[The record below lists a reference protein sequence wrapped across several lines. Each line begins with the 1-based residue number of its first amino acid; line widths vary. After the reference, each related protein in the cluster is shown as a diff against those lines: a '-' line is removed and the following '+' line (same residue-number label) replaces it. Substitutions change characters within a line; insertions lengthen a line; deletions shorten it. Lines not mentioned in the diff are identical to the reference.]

1 MISNNFKV
9 SNARFHLTDKDKFV
23 IGGWF
28 AENNPEK
35 NGIEAYMDKTRL
47 EVSIDKYKG
56 YDVRQRHLVH
66 QANISEEYYLYINL
80 PKDFDVYGKL
90 IIYTVNGDERIS
102 SFEASAKK
110 ILLLKNQMPY
120 CVDTVMIEN
129 GECILSGWVASTDEI
144 DVSVQDEN
152 GRDMD
157 INVEF
162 FSRKDVAATF
172 KEAPLYEYCGF
183 KVEVD
188 SPSGKKLNFIFKSGG
203 LSAKYEV
210 DMARARKGAYSQK
223 ENKLV
228 KGLRYLK
235 KHGIRWTALKA
246 LQVVRGKA
254 ESAAEYEK
262 WLKYHS
268 RSELE
273 LDAQRKYSFTARP
286 KFSIVVPLYKT
297 PENFLREMIDS
308 VTSQTYSNWELCM
321 CEGSGTDTPVIEIL
335 REYSKRDERIKYT
348 VSSRPLGISDNTNEA
363 IKLAEGDFIVLVDHD
378 DLLTPDAL
386 FECAMAIEDDA
397 DVDVIYSD
405 EDKLSMDGSVYFQPH
420 FKPDFN
426 IDLLRSMNYI
436 THLFVASRDL
446 MHKVGLFRNEF
457 DGSQDYDMILRC
469 TEKAKKIHH
478 IPRIL
483 YHWRSHKDSVAENP
497 ESKLYAYDSA
507 RKALDAHY
515 TRMGIDAH
523 VEFTKIYGIYKTFFH
538 AATEPLVSVII
549 SSNDSIKDIKRCIS
563 AIEFKSLYDNYEII
577 IVDTGSRKGS
587 TFSFYD
593 ELQSKFPKVKVVFYR
608 GEKSY
613 SKSRNF
619 GAENSNGEYMLFM
632 DDTISIITDEFFE
645 ELLGYSRR
653 NDVGAVGAKLYYEDD
668 IIYHAGSV
676 VNMDGITGNAFQ
688 GQSRYDNGYFA
699 RAITAC
705 DYSITNPSCFMTSRE
720 VFLNAGGFSE
730 EFSTGLTVSDYCLRI
745 GESGKLTVFNPFAE
759 AYRYEPVRPVNDSG
773 KEGQVKIKNESEKF
787 RGRWKALFSKGDP
800 MYNRN
805 LSLSRNDY
813 HLKKVLN

>member
-35 NGIEAYMDKTRL
+35 NGIEAYLDKTRL
-47 EVSIDKYKG
+47 EMSYDKYRG
-56 YDVRQRHLVH
+56 YDVRQRHLIH
-66 QANISEEYYLYINL
+66 QANVSEEYYLYINL
-80 PKDFDVYGKL
+80 PKDFDKYSKL
-90 IIYTVNGDERIS
+90 TVYTVNGDERII
-102 SFEASAKK
+102 SFEAPAKK
-110 ILLLKNQMPY
+110 IQMLKYQLPY
-120 CVDTVMIEN
+120 CVDTVSIED
-129 GECILSGWVASTDEI
+129 GDCKLSGWVASTEAF
-144 DVSVQDEN
+144 DVSAQDEN

-162 FSRKDVAATF
+162 FQRNDVSATF
-172 KEAPLYEYCGF
+172 KEASLHEYCGF
-183 KVEVD
+183 NAEVND
-188 SPSGKKLNFIFKSGG
+188 PNGKKLHFSFKSGEMT
-203 LSAKYEV
+203 AKYEV
-210 DMARARKGAYSQK
+210 DMAKARKGAYSHK
-223 ENKLV
+223 ENKLI
-228 KGLRYLK
+228 KGLKYLK
-235 KHGIRWTALKA
+235 KHGVRWTALKA
-246 LQVVRGKA
+246 LQVVKGKA

-262 WLKYHS
+262 WLKYHL
-268 RSELE
+268 RSEVE
-273 LDAQRKYSFTARP
+273 LDAQRKYNFTTRP

-335 REYSKRDERIKYT
+335 RDYAKRDERIRYT
-348 VSSRPLGISDNTNEA
+348 VSSRQLGISDNTNEA
-363 IKLAEGDFIVLVDHD
+363 IKLAAGDFIVLVDHD

-386 FECAMAIEDDA
+386 FECALAIQDDA

-405 EDKLSMDGSVYFQPH
+405 EDKLTMDGSAYFMPH

-436 THLFVASRDL
+436 THLFVARREL
-446 MHKVGLFRNEF
+446 MHSVGLFRNEF

-469 TEKAKKIHH
+469 TEQAKKVHH

-507 RKALDAHY
+507 KKALDAHY
-515 TRMGIDAH
+515 SRMGIDAH
-523 VEFTKIYGIYKTFFH
+523 VEFTKIYGVYKTFFH
-538 AATEPLVSVII
+538 IAAEPLVSIII
-549 SSNDSIKDIKRCIS
+549 SSKDSIRDIKRCIS
-563 AIEFKSLYDNYEII
+563 AIEFKSMYDNYEIL

-593 ELQSKFPKVKVVFYR
+593 ELQAKFPKVKVVFYR

-632 DDTISIITDEFFE
+632 DDSISIITDEFFE
-645 ELLGYSRR
+645 ELLGYARR
-653 NDVGAVGAKLYYEDD
+653 ADVGAVGAKLYYEDD

-676 VNMDGITGNAFQ
+676 VNMDGITGNSFQ

-705 DYSITNPSCFMTSRE
+705 DYSITNPACFMTSRE
-720 VFLNAGGFSE
+720 VFNNAGGFSE
-730 EFSTGLTVSDYCLRI
+730 EFSTGLTVSDYCLRV
-745 GESGKLTVFNPFAE
+745 GKTDKLTVFNPFAE

-773 KEGQVKIKNESEKF
+773 KEGQDKIKNESDKF
-787 RGRWKALFSKGDP
+787 KERWKVLFSKGDP

-805 LSLSRNDY
+805 LSLNRNDY
-813 HLKKVLN
+813 HLKKV